1 MNNTFK
7 ENGDPKDNKD
17 SQQSY
22 NDTLSTS
29 SDMQGEQIASQI
41 PLYCEDF
48 ELTKKEVETNVHLE
62 KTWVHTTKKIEI
74 PIKYEEILLN
84 GKEFGSYD
92 QKEIVEMLSKIKD
105 KISHV
110 FHHDEE
116 HKKNNNVDS
125 PPDKKS
131 DKQLQQHDN
140 RDPSHENRELEIH
153 YTKQS
158 SKKENV
164 DSSST
169 PSVSPNGNNT
179 NQFEKV
185 IPLWGEEITINRKL
199 VKMGEII
206 IRKYQV
212 SENHDIQVE
221 LNKEKYSIKYPDGFD
236 INEKKYKTLT

>member
-1 MNNTFK
+1 MDNTFK

-17 SQQSY
+17 NQHSY
-22 NDTLSTS
+22 KNTPSAS
-29 SDMQGEQIASQI
+29 SDMQGEQIVRQI
-41 PLYCEDF
+41 PLYSEDF
-48 ELTKKEVETNVHLE
+48 ELTKKEVETNIELE
-62 KTWVHTTKKIEI
+62 KKWIYTTKKIEV

-116 HKKNNNVDS
+116 S
-125 PPDKKS
+125 RPDKKS
-131 DKQLQQHDN
+131 DKQQQKHDSH
-140 RDPSHENRELEIH
+140 DPSHENSELEIH
-153 YTKQS
+153 YTKHS
-158 SKKENV
+158 SKKEKV
-164 DSSST
+164 DPSPT
-169 PSVSPNGNNT
+169 PSVSPNGNNN
-179 NQFEKV
+179 NQIEKV

-199 VKMGEII
+199 VKLGEII

-212 SENHDIQVE
+212 SENHEIHVD

-236 INEKKYKTLT
+236 VHEKSKT

>member
-1 MNNTFK
+1 MDNTFK

-17 SQQSY
+17 NQHSY
-22 NDTLSTS
+22 KNTPSTS
-29 SDMQGEQIASQI
+29 SDMQGEQIVRQI
-41 PLYCEDF
+41 PLYSEDF
-48 ELTKKEVETNVHLE
+48 ELTKKEVETNIQLE
-62 KTWVHTTKKIEI
+62 KKWVQTTKKIEI
-74 PIKYEEILLN
+74 PVKYEEILLN

-116 HKKNNNVDS
+116 NKKNDDEES
-125 PPDKKS
+125 RQDKKS
-131 DKQLQQHDN
+131 DKQQQKHDN
-140 RDPSHENRELEIH
+140 HDPSHENSELEIH

-158 SKKENV
+158 SKKDKV

-169 PSVSPNGNNT
+169 PSVSSNGNST

-206 IRKYQV
+206 IRKYKV
-212 SENHDIQVE
+212 SENHEIQVE

-236 INEKKYKTLT
+236 VHEKSKTLA

>member
-1 MNNTFK
+1 MDNTFK

-17 SQQSY
+17 NQQSY
-22 NDTLSTS
+22 KDTPSAS
-29 SDMQGEQIASQI
+29 SDLQDEQIVSQI
-41 PLYCEDF
+41 PLYSEDF
-48 ELTKKEVETNVHLE
+48 ELTKKEVETNVQLE

-92 QKEIVEMLSKIKD
+92 QKEIVEMLSKIKH

-116 HKKNNNVDS
+116 NKKNNNEES
-125 PPDKKS
+125 RLDKKS
-131 DKQLQQHDN
+131 DKQQQQHNDHN
-140 RDPSHENRELEIH
+140 PSHENSELEIH

-158 SKKENV
+158 SKKETG

-179 NQFEKV
+179 NQIEKI

-199 VKMGEII
+199 VKLGEII

-212 SENHDIQVE
+212 SENHEIHVE

-236 INEKKYKTLT
+236 VNEKYKALA

>member
-1 MNNTFK
+1 MDNTFK

-17 SQQSY
+17 NQQSY
-22 NDTLSTS
+22 EDTPSIS
-29 SDMQGEQIASQI
+29 SNLQGEQIVSQI
-41 PLYCEDF
+41 PLYGEDF
-48 ELTKKEVETNVHLE
+48 KLTKKEVETNVQLE

-74 PIKYEEILLN
+74 PVKYEEILLN

-92 QKEIVEMLSKIKD
+92 QKEIVEMLSKIKH

-116 HKKNNNVDS
+116 NKKNYNGES
-125 PPDKKS
+125 QPDKKT
-131 DKQLQQHDN
+131 DKPQHN
-140 RDPSHENRELEIH
+140 NHNPSHENSELEIH

-158 SKKENV
+158 SKKETD

-179 NQFEKV
+179 NQFEKI

-199 VKMGEII
+199 VKLGEII

-212 SENHDIQVE
+212 SENHEIHVE

-236 INEKKYKTLT
+236 VNEKYKALA

>member
-1 MNNTFK
+1 MDNTFK

-17 SQQSY
+17 NQQSY
-22 NDTLSTS
+22 GDTPSISTNL
-29 SDMQGEQIASQI
+29 QGEQIVSQI
-41 PLYCEDF
+41 PLYGEDF
-48 ELTKKEVETNVHLE
+48 KLTKKEVETNVQLE

-74 PIKYEEILLN
+74 PVKYEEILLN

-92 QKEIVEMLSKIKD
+92 QKEIVEMLSKIKH

-116 HKKNNNVDS
+116 NKKNYNGES
-125 PPDKKS
+125 QPDKKT
-131 DKQLQQHDN
+131 DKPQHN
-140 RDPSHENRELEIH
+140 NHNPSHENSELEIH

-158 SKKENV
+158 SKKETD

-179 NQFEKV
+179 NQFEKI

-199 VKMGEII
+199 VKLGEII

-212 SENHDIQVE
+212 SENHEIHVE

-236 INEKKYKTLT
+236 VNEKYKALA

>member
-17 SQQSY
+17 NQQSY

-29 SDMQGEQIASQI
+29 SDMQGEQIVSQI

-48 ELTKKEVETNVHLE
+48 ELTKKEVETNIQLE

-74 PIKYEEILLN
+74 PLKYEEILLN

>member
-1 MNNTFK
+1 MDNTFK
-7 ENGDPKDNKD
+7 DNGDPEGNRDN
-17 SQQSY
+17 QHSY
-22 NDTLSTS
+22 INTPSTS
-29 SDMQGEQIASQI
+29 SDMQDEQIVSQI
-41 PLYCEDF
+41 PLYSEDF
-48 ELTKKEVETNVHLE
+48 ELTKKEVETNIELE

-116 HKKNNNVDS
+116 HKKNNEEDS
-125 PPDKKS
+125 RPDKKS
-131 DKQLQQHDN
+131 DKQQQHDN
-140 RDPSHENRELEIH
+140 RDPSHENSELEIH

-158 SKKENV
+158 SKKEEA

-169 PSVSPNGNNT
+169 PSISPSGNNT

-199 VKMGEII
+199 VKLGEII

-221 LNKEKYSIKYPDGFD
+221 LKKEKYSIKYPDGFD
-236 INEKKYKTLT
+236 VHEK

>member
-1 MNNTFK
+1 MDNTFK

-17 SQQSY
+17 NQQSY
-22 NDTLSTS
+22 KDTPSAS
-29 SDMQGEQIASQI
+29 SDLPGEQIVRKI
-41 PLYCEDF
+41 PLYEEDF
-48 ELTKKEVETNVHLE
+48 ELTKKEVETNVQLE

-92 QKEIVEMLSKIKD
+92 QKEIVEMLSKIKH

-116 HKKNNNVDS
+116 NKKNNNEES
-125 PPDKKS
+125 RPDKKS
-131 DKQLQQHDN
+131 DKQQQHN
-140 RDPSHENRELEIH
+140 GHNPSHENSELEIH

-158 SKKENV
+158 SNKETG

-179 NQFEKV
+179 NQIEKI

-199 VKMGEII
+199 IKLGEII

-212 SENHDIQVE
+212 SENHEIHVE

-236 INEKKYKTLT
+236 VNEKNKTLA

>member
-1 MNNTFK
+1 MDNTFK

-17 SQQSY
+17 NKQSY
-22 NDTLSTS
+22 KDTPSTG
-29 SDMQGEQIASQI
+29 SDMQGEQIVSQI
-41 PLYCEDF
+41 PLYGEDF
-48 ELTKKEVETNVHLE
+48 ELTKKEVETNIQLE

-116 HKKNNNVDS
+116 HKKNNNEDS
-125 PPDKKS
+125 RPDKKS
-131 DKQLQQHDN
+131 DKPQQQHDN

-158 SKKENV
+158 SKKEKV

-169 PSVSPNGNNT
+169 PSVSPNGSNT

-236 INEKKYKTLT
+236 INEEKI

>member
-1 MNNTFK
+1 MDNTFK
-7 ENGDPKDNKD
+7 ENGDPNDNKD
-17 SQQSY
+17 NQQSY
-22 NDTLSTS
+22 KDAPSAS
-29 SDMQGEQIASQI
+29 SDLQGEQIVSQI
-41 PLYCEDF
+41 PLYNEDF

-92 QKEIVEMLSKIKD
+92 QKEIVEMLSKIKH

-116 HKKNNNVDS
+116 NKKNNNEES
-125 PPDKKS
+125 RLDKKS
-131 DKQLQQHDN
+131 DKQQQHN
-140 RDPSHENRELEIH
+140 NHNPSHENSELEIH

-158 SKKENV
+158 SKKETG

-179 NQFEKV
+179 NQIEKI

-199 VKMGEII
+199 VKLGEII

-212 SENHDIQVE
+212 SENHEIHVE

-236 INEKKYKTLT
+236 VYEKYKALT

>member
-1 MNNTFK
+1 MDNTFK

-17 SQQSY
+17 DQESY
-22 NDTLSTS
+22 GDTPSIS
-29 SDMQGEQIASQI
+29 SDLQGEQVVSQI
-41 PLYCEDF
+41 PLYGEDF
-48 ELTKKEVETNVHLE
+48 ELTKKEVETNVQLE
-62 KTWVHTTKKIEI
+62 KTWVHTTKQIEI
-74 PIKYEEILLN
+74 PVKYEEILLN
-84 GKEFGSYD
+84 GKEFSSYD
-92 QKEIVEMLSKIKD
+92 QKEIVEMLSKIKH

-116 HKKNNNVDS
+116 NKKNYNEES
-125 PPDKKS
+125 QPDKKT
-131 DKQLQQHDN
+131 DKRQHN
-140 RDPSHENRELEIH
+140 NHDPSHENSELEIH

-158 SKKENV
+158 SKKETD

-179 NQFEKV
+179 NQFEKI

-199 VKMGEII
+199 VKLGEII

-212 SENHDIQVE
+212 SENHEIHVE

-236 INEKKYKTLT
+236 INEKYKALA

>member
-1 MNNTFK
+1 MDNTFK

-17 SQQSY
+17 NQHSY
-22 NDTLSTS
+22 KNAPSTGS
-29 SDMQGEQIASQI
+29 NMQGEQIVRQI
-41 PLYCEDF
+41 PLYSEDF
-48 ELTKKEVETNVHLE
+48 ELTKKEVETNIELE
-62 KTWVHTTKKIEI
+62 KKWIYTTKKIEV

-116 HKKNNNVDS
+116 NKKNNDEES
-125 PPDKKS
+125 RLDKKS
-131 DKQLQQHDN
+131 DKQQQKHDN
-140 RDPSHENRELEIH
+140 HDPSHESSELEIH
-153 YTKQS
+153 YTKHS
-158 SKKENV
+158 SKKEKV
-164 DSSST
+164 DPSHI
-169 PSVSPNGNNT
+169 PSVSPRGNSN
-179 NQFEKV
+179 NQMEKV

-199 VKMGEII
+199 VKLGEII

-212 SENHDIQVE
+212 SENHEIHVE

-236 INEKKYKTLT
+236 VHEKSKT

>member
-1 MNNTFK
+1 MDNTFK

-17 SQQSY
+17 NQQSY
-22 NDTLSTS
+22 KDTPSAS
-29 SDMQGEQIASQI
+29 SDLQDEQIVSQI
-41 PLYCEDF
+41 PLYREDF
-48 ELTKKEVETNVHLE
+48 ELTKKEVETNVQLE

-92 QKEIVEMLSKIKD
+92 QKEIVEMLSKIKH

-116 HKKNNNVDS
+116 NKKNNNEES
-125 PPDKKS
+125 RLDKKS
-131 DKQLQQHDN
+131 DKQQQHNDHN
-140 RDPSHENRELEIH
+140 PSHENSELEIH

-158 SKKENV
+158 SKKETG

-179 NQFEKV
+179 NQIEKI

-199 VKMGEII
+199 VKLGEII

-212 SENHDIQVE
+212 SENHEIHVE

-236 INEKKYKTLT
+236 VNEKYKALA

>member
-1 MNNTFK
+1 MDNTFK

-17 SQQSY
+17 NKQGY
-22 NDTLSTS
+22 KDTPSTS
-29 SDMQGEQIASQI
+29 SDMQGEQIISQI
-41 PLYCEDF
+41 PLYGEDF
-48 ELTKKEVETNVHLE
+48 ELTKKEVETNIQLE
-62 KTWVHTTKKIEI
+62 KKWVQTTKKIEI
-74 PIKYEEILLN
+74 PVKYEEILLN

-116 HKKNNNVDS
+116 NKKNNDEES
-125 PPDKKS
+125 RQDKKS
-131 DKQLQQHDN
+131 DKQQQKYDN
-140 RDPSHENRELEIH
+140 HDPSHEKSELEVH

-158 SKKENV
+158 SKKEKV

-169 PSVSPNGNNT
+169 PSVSSNGNST

-212 SENHDIQVE
+212 SENHEIQVE

-236 INEKKYKTLT
+236 VHEKSKTLA